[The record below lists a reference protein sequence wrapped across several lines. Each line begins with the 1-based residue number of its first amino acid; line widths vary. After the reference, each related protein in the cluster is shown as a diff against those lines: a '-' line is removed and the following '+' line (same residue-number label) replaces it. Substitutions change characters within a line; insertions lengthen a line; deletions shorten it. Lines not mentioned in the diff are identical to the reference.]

1 MVLLRRTYRL
11 LKMVML
17 LLVGVIL
24 ALLLWVPR
32 RLGLAGDR
40 AVLAVAGWWYRRLLG
55 AMRAHVHVEG
65 TIEPRAGMW
74 ISNHVSW
81 LDIVVIGSRA
91 PVHFVSKAEV
101 RRWPLIGFLAA
112 QAGTLFIR
120 RGANESGLLARIME
134 NRMQQGHAILFFP
147 EGTTGHGDYIRRFH
161 PRLFAAAIELNQPVT
176 PLAVRYEH
184 EPQPH
189 PAVPYTNGQ
198 NMFTNL
204 WGLLG
209 LKRLDITLFAPP
221 AITDL
226 GDQRRVLADRSRE
239 VIRESL
245 GLPAPALPPE
255 SARIARKS
263 RH

>member
-1 MVLLRRTYRL
+1 MILLRRTYRL
-11 LKMVML
+11 LKML
-17 LLVGVIL
+17 LLLLLGVIL
-24 ALLLWVPR
+24 ASSLWLPR

-55 AMRAHVHVEG
+55 AMQAHVHVEG
-65 TIEPRAGMW
+65 KIEYRAGMW

-101 RRWPLIGFLAA
+101 RNWPLIGFLAA

-134 NRMQQGHAILFFP
+134 NRMQAGHAILFFP
-147 EGTTGHGDYIRRFH
+147 EGTTGQGHFLRRFH
-161 PRLFAAAIELNQPVT
+161 PRLFAAAIELNQPLT

-184 EPQPH
+184 DPQPH
-189 PAVPYTNGQ
+189 PAVPYTDGQ
-198 NMFTNL
+198 NLFTNL

-209 LKRLDITLFAPP
+209 LKRLDITLIAPP
-221 AITDL
+221 VITEL
-226 GDQRRVLADRSRE
+226 GNQRRELADRSRE

-255 SARIARKS
+255 SVRTARRS